1 MEMENSS
8 TEKGEMVEEPLLD
21 ASETQKGGFRA
32 LLFILGILPFFLIE
46 LQSNRVKSWKRPLAE
61 MQGHTALMNMGLLS
75 LAPNLILYL
84 MNEYHMDMVTGSNML
99 FIWSAV
105 SNIAPV
111 AAAIM
116 ADSFVGRFHMIGLG
130 SVVSVV
136 TKLEY
141 TIAIPVIIIDILCV
155 LKGMFSF
162 WLTSVIPQ
170 ARPPPCV
177 NSIDICKSADMLQF
191 LFVCL
196 SFGII
201 SIGEGAIRSSALA
214 FGSDQLTGKVYQ
226 ENVRAMER
234 YFS

>member
-32 LLFILGILPFFLIE
+32 LLFIL
-46 LQSNRVKSWKRPLAE
+46 
-61 MQGHTALMNMGLLS
+61 GHTALMNMGLLS

-136 TKLEY
+136 
-141 TIAIPVIIIDILCV
+141 
-155 LKGMFSF
+155 GMFSF